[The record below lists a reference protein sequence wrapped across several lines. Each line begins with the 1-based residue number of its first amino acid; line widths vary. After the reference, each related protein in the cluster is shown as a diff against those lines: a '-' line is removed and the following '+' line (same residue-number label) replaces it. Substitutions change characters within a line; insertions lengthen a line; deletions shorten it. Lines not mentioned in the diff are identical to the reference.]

1 MFARSFFFCVSF
13 LFFCAFSAAGC
24 ILLSCPLPWPP
35 VSYFAP
41 FPLPQPRASSISVFI
56 FLGPPPPLVFVC
68 PALGW
73 LGLAFCAL
81 MHFIISSLRHA
92 STALVLEV
100 IEFVVCSLWSPHFVH
115 LMVLFH
121 PALALIIISLFVVC
135 SPSSPLCCL
144 LHIIFNG
151 HRDVLSAA
159 SPLRPAYPAAPVSQ
173 FCLTVSCYPL
183 LGTLSRLSPP
193 AKRERK

>member
-1 MFARSFFFCVSF
+1 
-13 LFFCAFSAAGC
+13 
-24 ILLSCPLPWPP
+24 
-35 VSYFAP
+35 
-41 FPLPQPRASSISVFI
+41 
-56 FLGPPPPLVFVC
+56 
-68 PALGW
+68 
-73 LGLAFCAL
+73 

-193 AKRERK
+193 AKRERKWKRESAERQERRWLRWRRCQDSDSVSAAPVNVSQLCAKYPVKATPSRCMSWPYSIWDCIYLFYRI